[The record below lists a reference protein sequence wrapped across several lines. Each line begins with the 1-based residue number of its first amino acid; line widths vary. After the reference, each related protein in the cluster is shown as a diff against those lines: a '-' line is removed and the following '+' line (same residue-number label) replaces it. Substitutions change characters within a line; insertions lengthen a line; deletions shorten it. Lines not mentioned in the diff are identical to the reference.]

1 MKKILLVHTSYQ
13 NLGGEDVAV
22 ENEITLLKNHFEVET
37 LIFSNNVQNYF
48 SQFIYFIFNKNFK
61 SMRMLQEKI
70 STFKPDVVYVHNTW
84 FKGSVGLFKILE
96 KNNQKTVIK
105 LHNFRYFCT
114 KSFLS
119 KNHLGNEIYCG
130 ACGME
135 KDKVGFFNKYFSDS
149 YLKSFL
155 VIIYG
160 KRYFKILQNLNLD
173 LVVLTKFHK
182 EFLTNLG
189 ISKNRIFILPNFIN
203 TKILKQSNETPSLVY
218 AGRISREKG
227 VEKLIKSF
235 LQSKLSNWKLKII
248 GEGPLLL
255 ELKNNYKSYKNIQFF
270 GALRNEEVLKTI
282 ANSNAVA
289 TATLLYE
296 GQPTLLCEASLIGV
310 ASIFPESGGI
320 KEFFPNDYEL
330 SFDFKIDSELTAKL
344 NTLMDEHF
352 IDDIAIK
359 NQNFINDYLDYDR
372 LLDIFKDVFYD
383 QK

>member
-218 AGRISREKG
+218 AGRISKEKG

>member
-255 ELKNNYKSYKNIQFF
+255 ELKNNYKSYENIQFF

>member
-149 YLKSFL
+149 YFKSFL

-203 TKILKQSNETPSLVY
+203 TKILKQPNETPSLVY
-218 AGRISREKG
+218 AGRISKEKG

-310 ASIFPESGGI
+310 ASIFPQSGGI
-320 KEFFPNDYEL
+320 NEFFPNDYEL

>member
-61 SMRMLQEKI
+61 SMRILQEKI

-96 KNNQKTVIK
+96 KNNQRTVIK

-114 KSFLS
+114 KSFSS

-203 TKILKQSNETPSLVY
+203 TKISKQPNKTPSLVY

-255 ELKNNYKSYKNIQFF
+255 ELKNNYKSYENIQFF

-310 ASIFPESGGI
+310 ASIFPQSGGI

-344 NTLMDEHF
+344 NTLTDEHF

>member
-61 SMRMLQEKI
+61 SMRILQEKI

-96 KNNQKTVIK
+96 KNNQRTVIK

-114 KSFLS
+114 KSFSS

-203 TKILKQSNETPSLVY
+203 TKISKQPNETPSLVY

-255 ELKNNYKSYKNIQFF
+255 ELKNNYKSYENIQFF

-310 ASIFPESGGI
+310 ASIFPQSGGI

-330 SFDFKIDSELTAKL
+330 SFDFKIDSELTARL
-344 NTLMDEHF
+344 NTLTDEHF

>member
-218 AGRISREKG
+218 AGRISKEKG

-344 NTLMDEHF
+344 NTLTDEHF

>member
-61 SMRMLQEKI
+61 SMRILQEKI

-114 KSFLS
+114 KSFSS

-203 TKILKQSNETPSLVY
+203 TKISKQPNETPSLVY

-310 ASIFPESGGI
+310 ASIFPQSGGI

-344 NTLMDEHF
+344 NTLTDEHF

>member
-61 SMRMLQEKI
+61 SMRILQEKI

-96 KNNQKTVIK
+96 KNNQRTVIK

-114 KSFLS
+114 KSFSS

-203 TKILKQSNETPSLVY
+203 TKISKQPNETPSLVY

-255 ELKNNYKSYKNIQFF
+255 ELKNNYKSYENIQFF

-310 ASIFPESGGI
+310 ASIFPQSGGI

-344 NTLMDEHF
+344 NTLTDEHF

>member
-61 SMRMLQEKI
+61 SMRILQEKI

-203 TKILKQSNETPSLVY
+203 TKISKQPNETPSLVY

-255 ELKNNYKSYKNIQFF
+255 ELKNNYKSYENIQFF

-310 ASIFPESGGI
+310 ASIFPQSGGI

-344 NTLMDEHF
+344 NTLTDEHF

>member
-1 MKKILLVHTSYQ
+1 
-13 NLGGEDVAV
+13 
-22 ENEITLLKNHFEVET
+22 
-37 LIFSNNVQNYF
+37 
-48 SQFIYFIFNKNFK
+48 
-61 SMRMLQEKI
+61 MRILQEKI

-96 KNNQKTVIK
+96 KNNQRTVIK

-114 KSFLS
+114 KSFSS
-119 KNHLGNEIYCG
+119 KNHLGNKIYCG

-203 TKILKQSNETPSLVY
+203 TKISKQPNETPSLVY

-255 ELKNNYKSYKNIQFF
+255 ELKNNYKSYENIQFF

-310 ASIFPESGGI
+310 ASIFPQSGGI

-344 NTLMDEHF
+344 NTLTDEHF

>member
-1 MKKILLVHTSYQ
+1 M
-13 NLGGEDVAV
+13 
-22 ENEITLLKNHFEVET
+22 
-37 LIFSNNVQNYF
+37 
-48 SQFIYFIFNKNFK
+48 
-61 SMRMLQEKI
+61 
-70 STFKPDVVYVHNTW
+70 HNTW

-218 AGRISREKG
+218 AGRISKEKG

-330 SFDFKIDSELTAKL
+330 SFDFKIDSELTTKL

>member
-96 KNNQKTVIK
+96 KNNQRTVIK

-255 ELKNNYKSYKNIQFF
+255 ELKNNYKSYENIQFF

-344 NTLMDEHF
+344 NTLTDEHF

>member
-372 LLDIFKDVFYD
+372 LLDIFKDVFHD

>member
-13 NLGGEDVAV
+13 NLGGEDIAV
-22 ENEITLLKNHFEVET
+22 ENEITFLKNHFEVET
-37 LIFSNNVQNYF
+37 LIFSNNVKNYL

-70 STFKPDVVYVHNTW
+70 FTFKPDVVYVHNTW

-96 KNNQKTVIK
+96 KNNLKTVIK

-119 KNHLGNEIYCG
+119 KNHLGDELYCG
-130 ACGME
+130 ACGMQ

-149 YLKSFL
+149 YIKSFL

-203 TKILKQSNETPSLVY
+203 TKILKQPNETPSLVY
-218 AGRISREKG
+218 AGRISKEKG

-235 LQSKLSNWKLKII
+235 LQSEISNWKLKVI
-248 GEGPLLL
+248 GEGPLLS
-255 ELKNNYKSYKNIQFF
+255 ELKNNYKAYKNIQFF
-270 GALRNEEVLKTI
+270 GPLKNEDVLKTI

-310 ASIFPESGGI
+310 ASIFPQSGGI
-320 KEFFPNDYEL
+320 KEFFPMDYEL
-330 SFDFKIDSELTAKL
+330 SFDYKIGSELTEKL
-344 NTLMDEHF
+344 NTLVDEHF
-352 IDDIAIK
+352 VNDIAIK

>member
-22 ENEITLLKNHFEVET
+22 ENEITLLKKHFEVET

>member
-13 NLGGEDVAV
+13 NLCGEDVAV

-203 TKILKQSNETPSLVY
+203 TKILKQSNETPSLFMQEE
-218 AGRISREKG
+218 SLKKKG
-227 VEKLIKSF
+227 SKS
-235 LQSKLSNWKLKII
+235 
-248 GEGPLLL
+248 
-255 ELKNNYKSYKNIQFF
+255 
-270 GALRNEEVLKTI
+270 
-282 ANSNAVA
+282 
-289 TATLLYE
+289 
-296 GQPTLLCEASLIGV
+296 
-310 ASIFPESGGI
+310 
-320 KEFFPNDYEL
+320 
-330 SFDFKIDSELTAKL
+330 
-344 NTLMDEHF
+344 
-352 IDDIAIK
+352 
-359 NQNFINDYLDYDR
+359 
-372 LLDIFKDVFYD
+372 
-383 QK
+383 

>member
-218 AGRISREKG
+218 AGRISKEKG

-330 SFDFKIDSELTAKL
+330 SFDFKIDSELTTKL

>member
-1 MKKILLVHTSYQ
+1 M
-13 NLGGEDVAV
+13 
-22 ENEITLLKNHFEVET
+22 
-37 LIFSNNVQNYF
+37 
-48 SQFIYFIFNKNFK
+48 
-61 SMRMLQEKI
+61 
-70 STFKPDVVYVHNTW
+70 
-84 FKGSVGLFKILE
+84 
-96 KNNQKTVIK
+96 
-105 LHNFRYFCT
+105 
-114 KSFLS
+114 
-119 KNHLGNEIYCG
+119 
-130 ACGME
+130 
-135 KDKVGFFNKYFSDS
+135 
-149 YLKSFL
+149 
-155 VIIYG
+155 
-160 KRYFKILQNLNLD
+160 
-173 LVVLTKFHK
+173 
-182 EFLTNLG
+182 
-189 ISKNRIFILPNFIN
+189 
-203 TKILKQSNETPSLVY
+203 
-218 AGRISREKG
+218 
-227 VEKLIKSF
+227 EKLIKSF

-255 ELKNNYKSYKNIQFF
+255 ELKNNYKSYENIQFF

-310 ASIFPESGGI
+310 ASIFPQSGGI

-344 NTLMDEHF
+344 NTLTDEHF